1 MEQADYLL
9 AIDNKYYGL
18 LEIKGF
24 TDMLKDPSSCYKF
37 YWLEAI
43 VNLINRNVTETT
55 MGDIIDEMIANAW
68 YSVVEYHIH
77 LSGFVRG
84 EVVDGLERAINKLN
98 EVSDLTSASSKDEIK
113 QAIKMHSSAINLE
126 RKQLTNMVPY
136 RALAGF
142 FDNHGVKVNWEK
154 HTSLIEY
161 ISYFDKTIVKLP
173 YVFGEG
179 NSLNRKV
186 IFSPEWITMI
196 NCNSEEI
203 LGWIQFEKLKWLQ
216 NNNPEVPSLVYKL
229 SRTGNERKL
238 SKVRSLWE
246 GVFECAEIHD
256 IYTGRMI
263 DSKNYDVDHFVP
275 WSFVMNDEL
284 WNLIPMESS
293 LNSSKNSNLPVWD
306 SFFDGFAHNQYLLYS
321 LIHER
326 EGIHSLFEKCY
337 KDNLHSIWAQREL
350 YVGGNSEER
359 FYSILSKNMRPV
371 YDSAMRQGYSVWNRM
386 TCSNSQEN

>member
-1 MEQADYLL
+1 MDRTDYLL
-9 AIDNKYYGL
+9 AIDNMYYGL

-24 TDMLKDPSSCYKF
+24 TDMLKDPSFCYKF

-55 MGDIIDEMIANAW
+55 VGDIIDEMISNAW

-77 LSGFVRG
+77 LSGFVKG
-84 EVVDGLERAINKLN
+84 EVVDGLERAVNKLST
-98 EVSDLTSASSKDEIK
+98 VSDLTSASSKDEIK
-113 QAIKMHSSAINLE
+113 HAIKMHSSAIDAE

-142 FDNHGVKVNWEK
+142 FDNHGLKVNWEK
-154 HTSLIEY
+154 RTALIEY
-161 ISYFDKTIVKLP
+161 ISHIDRTIVKLP

-196 NCNSEEI
+196 NCSSEEI

-216 NNNPEVPSLVYKL
+216 NNNPEVPGLVYKL

-238 SKVRSLWE
+238 SKVRTLWE
-246 GVFECAEIHD
+246 GVFKCAEIHD
-256 IYTGRMI
+256 IYTGRVI
-263 DSKNYDVDHFVP
+263 DSENYDVDHFVP

-284 WNLIPMESS
+284 WNLVPMESS
-293 LNSSKNSNLPVWD
+293 LNSSKSNNLPLWD
-306 SFFDGFAHNQYLLYS
+306 SYFEGFANNQFTLYTMV
-321 LIHER
+321 HER
-326 EGIHSLFEKCY
+326 EGLHSLFEKCY
-337 KDNLHSIWAQREL
+337 KDNLHSIWAQQEL
-350 YVGGNSEER
+350 YVKGNSRER
-359 FYSILSKNMRPV
+359 FCAILSKNMRPV
-371 YDSAMRQGYSVWNRM
+371 YDSARRQGYSIWNAV
-386 TCSNSQEN
+386 